1 MFTELIYWF
10 VRVSAYYRDRIGA
23 WNEANS
29 VVLDD
34 KQLHFLV
41 IGIIG
46 LLMVFAIYPLF
57 KFLAKRNHTMVIT
70 WIYVFTCMLVLT
82 FAIEIGQGYSGTGR
96 VEMADVVYGL
106 GGFMAMFFI
115 FAVIRGIY
123 HLIRNYFRHKE
134 A

>member
-10 VRVSAYYRDRIGA
+10 VRVTAYYRDRIGI
-23 WNEANS
+23 WNESNS

-123 HLIRNYFRHKE
+123 HLILKHFRRRE

>member
-10 VRVSAYYRDRIGA
+10 VRVTAYYRDRIGV
-23 WNEANS
+23 WNESNS

-70 WIYVFTCMLVLT
+70 WIYVFTCMIVLT
-82 FAIEIGQGYSGTGR
+82 FAIEIGQGYAGTGR

-106 GGFMAMFFI
+106 GGFMAMFFV

-123 HLIRNYFRHKE
+123 HLIRNCLRRKE